1 MNLKMTPKTAV
12 FGALF
17 ILTAVILTSV
27 YWPWATR
34 VQTPSDIFRQRIPVE
49 EKGRQLYIANGCS
62 YCHTQSI
69 RKLDWGLGAERIA
82 QAGDYVADRPILLG
96 SERTGPDLSQA
107 GGEHPDDWHVAHF
120 INPRY
125 TRPNSIMPPFEFLGE
140 ENIQNLTRYV
150 QSLGFKQADQRME
163 RQKFWKKKAIEAY
176 EAGVE
181 ENVNWLH
188 SQVPEG
194 WRKVPNPYPTTE
206 ASLARGRKIYQEF
219 CIGCHGPIGDGMGPA
234 QPYMYPPPLNFTILK
249 DRGASGGILYYQIM
263 NGITGTTMPYFKRE
277 LESEK
282 IWDVGNY
289 VAHYFISQSDAN
301 TEPRGIDAAYEP
313 ATQIEVHEHGSAGM
327 EGDDHSSGDDDH
339 GEMDQQGESQEHKPE
354 KEDEHAKT
362 PHKD

>member
-1 MNLKMTPKTAV
+1 VN
-12 FGALF
+12 
-17 ILTAVILTSV
+17 
-27 YWPWATR
+27 
-34 VQTPSDIFRQRIPVE
+34 E
-49 EKGRQLYIANGCS
+49 RQLYIANGCS

-82 QAGDYVADRPILLG
+82 QAGDYMADRPILLG

-125 TRPNSIMPPFEFLGE
+125 PRPNSIMPPFEYLGD

-150 QSLGFKQADQRME
+150 QGLGFKLADQRMQ

-181 ENVNWLH
+181 ANVNWLH

-194 WRKVPNPYPTTE
+194 WRNVPNPYPTTE
-206 ASLARGRKIYQEF
+206 AGLARGRKIYQEF

-249 DRGASGGILYYQIM
+249 NRGISGGILYYQIM
-263 NGITGTTMPYFKRE
+263 NGITGTTMPYFKRRISNANWNPRRSGTWAIMWRITLSVKVMPTPNPGE
-277 LESEK
+277 LMPPTSRRHRSRYMSTTRQEWKAMTIHPAMAITGKWISRVSPKSTSPKKRMSMRKRLIKTESGR
-282 IWDVGNY
+282 DG
-289 VAHYFISQSDAN
+289 
-301 TEPRGIDAAYEP
+301 R
-313 ATQIEVHEHGSAGM
+313 
-327 EGDDHSSGDDDH
+327 
-339 GEMDQQGESQEHKPE
+339 
-354 KEDEHAKT
+354 
-362 PHKD
+362 